1 MVGTQ
6 NDKETEVIQE
16 GGAGFFRAASSVSRC
31 YDYGTMCNRPNESCP
46 STRGKVFLKFLVA
59 LGAGGLFALAGC
71 GEKPKPAEN
80 VAANVGAREFTEFST
95 KYLPAQRDAVAPDG
109 SDVRL
114 LLRLKGGSMIHF
126 ELAPNRTSKA
136 VTHRTVEEIWYFVS
150 GRGQVWRKQNGQAT
164 VVDVYPGVSL
174 TIPLGTQFQF
184 RSFGHEPLA
193 AIGVTMPPWPGD
205 DEAIIVRGEWEP
217 TQP

>member
-1 MVGTQ
+1 M
-6 NDKETEVIQE
+6 
-16 GGAGFFRAASSVSRC
+16 R
-31 YDYGTMCNRPNESCP
+31 NRPNQSCP
-46 STRGKVFLKFLVA
+46 LAKGKVFLKFLLA
-59 LGAGGLFALAGC
+59 LGAGGLLALAGC

-80 VAANVGAREFTEFST
+80 VAAYVGAREFPEFST
-95 KYLPAQRDAVAPDG
+95 RYLPAQRDAVAPDG

-114 LLRLKGGSMIHF
+114 LLRLKGGSMNHF

-150 GRGQVWRKQNGQAT
+150 GRGQVWRKQNGHAT
-164 VVDVYPGVSL
+164 VVDVYDGVSL

-193 AIGVTMPPWPGD
+193 AIEVTMPPWPGD
-205 DEAIIVRGEWEP
+205 KEAIVVKGEWEP
-217 TQP
+217 TQR